1 MSVDYRFLR
10 ISRTDSFLTSV
21 LCSLTSNCVL
31 KKKMRKILIYFLLFV
46 ISPVLGNAKVDYDVN
61 NVSIKGDSTLMNMKI
76 TSSYFADGA
85 FLIETTGA
93 RYEYVP
99 GELKVYQGLG
109 SNKRLLATVT
119 FDQSV
124 SFKKVA
130 DTNEQ
135 VLFWS
140 EKLNAGICADSTCML
155 AVKTDVS
162 FNVAGNFVPLQ
173 QITEGN
179 PLLMADDTGSIG
191 ISNTANYTAKV
202 TSSKLKNWSVSYT
215 LKANQ
220 VLTFSVGNQ
229 NMVTPVLV
237 LPSYQRVLQD
247 ETSVTGST
255 HAEIFCAKNETESFQ
270 VLVANKSTAPLPDVH
285 IDVAEWQT
293 IVPGFKAPT
302 ITLFREHYVKVDQPS
317 YQLKSK
323 LGMYPDALIPFIDP
337 YTNKPITNA
346 KYLADHATVQPKTSQ
361 GYWIDIVVGPEIP
374 AGSYTTNLKVTSAGV
389 TIAQTPV
396 LLHVW
401 DFTLPAKHS
410 WKTWFR
416 GFYDLDKVYGTT
428 GAGTPQYELLWER
441 HQEMVFAHGIYP
453 PLQKHPEI
461 NYTTGE
467 VTFTIEYISNVKTF
481 INKYGT
487 PFLHVPALSFTKPD
501 NEAALKRYVSAYHAF
516 SVAHPEIGQYVLDM
530 DEQYHV
536 GDPENVIR
544 VGRIIHAYAPSIKLM
559 IWGKIYSPAEE
570 VANATDIYVLDDNA
584 ARKADVQWLLSKN
597 KTVWTYTGKWNLD
610 RNIIEYRIPAWASY
624 SLGMTGISCWRTTNR
639 TVEPDPWVDPVSYR
653 YPLDPNIFWNGEALL
668 MYPGT
673 KAGFMGPVASMRLKV
688 FRDSVEDYDYFKLLE
703 SEVGKTQAIAMVS
716 ALAPDFANYETNP
729 ESYIAQRKAIA
740 ELILEHK
747 K

>member
-1 MSVDYRFLR
+1 
-10 ISRTDSFLTSV
+10 
-21 LCSLTSNCVL
+21 
-31 KKKMRKILIYFLLFV
+31 MRKFLIYFLLFV

-124 SFKKVA
+124 SFKKVV

-162 FNVAGNFVPLQ
+162 FDVTGNFVPL

-229 NMVTPVLV
+229 NIVTPVLV

-285 IDVAEWQT
+285 IDVAEWQA

-323 LGMYPDALIPFIDP
+323 QGMYPDALIPFIDP

-361 GYWIDIVVGPEIP
+361 GYWIDIAVGQEIP
-374 AGSYTTNLKVTSAGV
+374 AGSYTTNLTITSAGA
-389 TIAQTPV
+389 TIAQIPV

-410 WKTWFR
+410 WTAWFCGLR
-416 GFYDLDKVYGTT
+416 DLNSVYGMTF
-428 GAGTPQYELLWER
+428 GTPDYDTLIHR
-441 HQEMVFAHGIYP
+441 HQTLLYQHGIYP
-453 PLQKHPEI
+453 NVRKHPRI
-461 NYTTGE
+461 NWDTGD
-467 VTFTIEYISNVKTF
+467 VTFTPEYVASLRAF
-481 INKYGT
+481 INEYGT
-487 PFLHVPALSFTKPD
+487 GVLFIPRLTTKDPRALTKYL
-501 NEAALKRYVSAYHAF
+501 AAYDAF
-516 SVAHPEIGQYVLDM
+516 SRANPWAGQYFFYI
-530 DEQYHV
+530 DEPSTLEMYNYVKQC
-536 GDPENVIR
+536 GD
-544 VGRIIHAYAPSIKLM
+544 IIHAYAPSVKLLVT
-559 IWGKIYSPAEE
+559 IDNPPKSPTWPNLE
-570 VANATDIYVLDDNA
+570 NAIDIYVLFFGMATPANIQ
-584 ARKADVQWLLSKN
+584 KYQGLNKDVWVYTALTKTGLAWELDSDLLN
-597 KTVWTYTGKWNLD
+597 
-610 RNIIEYRIPAWASY
+610 YRIPVWCSYALGAKGILYWSTTVWATAHG
-624 SLGMTGISCWRTTNR
+624 SLPYGGLPAS
-639 TVEPDPWVDPVSYR
+639 DPWQTALTYR
-653 YPLDPNIFWNGEALL
+653 NSAGYEYMGEGSLL
-668 MYPGT
+668 YPGMP
-673 KAGFMGPVASMRLKV
+673 AGIQGPISSMRLKV
-688 FRDSVEDYDYFKLLE
+688 FRDSVEDYDYFFLLE
-703 SEVGKTQAIAMVS
+703 QLTGRTNVLALTKQAVSDFGTYSRDPDDYIKTRAAIA
-716 ALAPDFANYETNP
+716 
-729 ESYIAQRKAIA
+729 QK
-740 ELILEHK
+740 ILEIKHK
-747 K
+747 